1 MKFAELKTGD
11 WFKVACADDGIIWI
25 KTGEARCRPI
35 NYYGDE
41 LIDLA
46 DGHVGTAN
54 FEVIFCSRYVWADKT
69 CAGDREFGTYPDN
82 LEPVENIDAIPIGAV
97 YKGFG
102 NAYYRKISETK
113 SFTIWTENPD
123 AMGRIC
129 VFKSGQVGVYSICHF
144 FNFSFPEMT

>member
-46 DGHVGTAN
+46 DGRVGTAN
-54 FEVIFCSRYVWADKT
+54 FEVIFCSRYVWADET
-69 CAGDREFGTYPDN
+69 CAGDWEFGTYPDN
-82 LEPVENIDAIPIGAV
+82 LEPIHSIDAIPIGAV
-97 YKGFG
+97 YKGSG

-129 VFKSGQVGVYSICHF
+129 VFKSGQVGMFSICHF

>member
-54 FEVIFCSRYVWADKT
+54 FEVIFCSRYAWADET
-69 CAGDREFGTYPDN
+69 CAGDWEFGTYPNN
-82 LEPVENIDAIPIGAV
+82 LEPVHSIDAIPIGAV
-97 YKGFG
+97 YKGLG

-129 VFKSGQVGVYSICHF
+129 VFKSGQVGMFSICHF

>member
-1 MKFAELKTGD
+1 MKFAELNVGD
-11 WFKVACADDGIIWI
+11 WFKVADESSEVIWI
-25 KTGEARCRPI
+25 KTGETRSRPI
-35 NYYGDE
+35 SYYGDDA
-41 LIDLA
+41 IDLA
-46 DGHVGTAN
+46 DGHASTTN
-54 FEVIFCSRYVWADKT
+54 FEVVFCPRYVWADET
-69 CAGDREFGTYPDN
+69 CAGEWKFGTYPN
-82 LEPVENIDAIPIGAV
+82 SLELVGSIDAIPIGAV

-129 VFKSGQVGVYSICHF
+129 VFKSGQAGMFSICHF

>member
-46 DGHVGTAN
+46 DGRVGTAN
-54 FEVIFCSRYVWADKT
+54 FEVIFCSRYVWADET
-69 CAGDREFGTYPDN
+69 CAGDWEFGTYPDN
-82 LEPVENIDAIPIGAV
+82 LEPVHSIDVIPIGAV

-129 VFKSGQVGVYSICHF
+129 VFKSGQVGMFSICHF

>member
-1 MKFAELKTGD
+1 MKFAELNVGD

-54 FEVIFCSRYVWADKT
+54 FEVIFCPRYVWADET
-69 CAGDREFGTYPDN
+69 CAGDWEFGTHPDN
-82 LEPVENIDAIPIGAV
+82 LEPVENIDTIPIGAV

-129 VFKSGQVGVYSICHF
+129 AFKSGQVGMFSICHF

>member
-25 KTGEARCRPI
+25 KTGEARGRPI
-35 NYYGDE
+35 NYCGNE

-46 DGHVGTAN
+46 DGHIDKTDC
-54 FEVIFCSRYVWADKT
+54 EVIFCPRYVWADET
-69 CAGDREFGTYPDN
+69 CAGDWEFGTYPNN
-82 LEPVENIDAIPIGAV
+82 LEPVHSIDAIPIGAV

-102 NAYYRKISETK
+102 NVYYRKISETK

-129 VFKSGQVGVYSICHF
+129 VFKSGQVGMFSICHF

>member
-54 FEVIFCSRYVWADKT
+54 FEVIFCSRYVWADET
-69 CAGDREFGTYPDN
+69 CAGDWEFGTYPNN
-82 LEPVENIDAIPIGAV
+82 LEPVHSIDAIPIGAV
-97 YKGFG
+97 YKVFG

-129 VFKSGQVGVYSICHF
+129 VFKSGQVGMFSICHF

>member
-11 WFKVACADDGIIWI
+11 WFKVASADDGIIWI

-46 DGHVGTAN
+46 DGRVGTAN
-54 FEVIFCSRYVWADKT
+54 FDVIFCPRYVWADET
-69 CAGDREFGTYPDN
+69 CAGEWDFGVYPDI
-82 LEPVENIDAIPIGAV
+82 LELVKSIDAIPIGAV

-123 AMGRIC
+123 VMGRIC
-129 VFKSGQVGVYSICHF
+129 VFKSGQVGIFSICHF